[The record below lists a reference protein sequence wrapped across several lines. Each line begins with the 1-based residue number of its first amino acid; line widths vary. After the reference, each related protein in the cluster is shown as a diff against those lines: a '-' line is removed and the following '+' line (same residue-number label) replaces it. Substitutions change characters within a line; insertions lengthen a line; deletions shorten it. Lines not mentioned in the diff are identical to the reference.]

1 MAEHGI
7 VYFRGDFRPQEE
19 AKISV
24 KAKGLNYGLGCF
36 EGIRAY
42 WNKKAERLY
51 IFRALEHYRRF
62 HRSMRMLNMIPP
74 MSPEEMV
81 EITVE
86 LLRRNNVREGSYIR
100 PLAFMGSDALSPT
113 IVEEDNEF
121 AIYTLPL
128 KDYLD
133 TSAGVSA
140 CVASWTRIS
149 DNMIPVSAKPTAAYL
164 NSALARME
172 AKNAGCDEAI
182 FLNRQ
187 GFVSEGS
194 AEHIFILREGEV
206 ITPASSDDNLEGITR
221 ETLSTLAREEL
232 DLNVNARHVRRS
244 ELYVAEEAFFCGTGA
259 EVTPLVK
266 IDGRV
271 LGDGRPGPVT
281 VKLQKLYFS
290 VARGEIEKY
299 LKWCLPVD

>member
-7 VYFRGDFRPQEE
+7 VYFRGDFRPLDE

-24 KAKGLNYGLGCF
+24 RSKGLNYGLGCF

-42 WNKKAERLY
+42 WNEERERLY
-51 IFRALEHYRRF
+51 IFRGLEHYHRF
-62 HRSMRMLNMIPP
+62 HRSMRILNMIPP

-81 EITVE
+81 DVTIE

-100 PLAFMGSDALSPT
+100 PLAFMGSEALSPT

-121 AIYTLPL
+121 VIYSLPL

-133 TSAGVSA
+133 TNTGVTA

-149 DNMIPVSAKPTAAYL
+149 DNMIPVSSKPTAAYL

-172 AKNAGCDEAI
+172 AKSAGFDEAI
-182 FLNRQ
+182 FLTRE
-187 GFVSEGS
+187 GFVCEGS
-194 AEHIFILREGEV
+194 AEHIFIMRDGEL

-232 DLNVNARHVRRS
+232 GMNVVARHVRRS

-259 EVTPLVK
+259 EVTPVVK
-266 IDGRV
+266 IDGRMV
-271 LGDGRPGPVT
+271 GDGKPGLVT

-290 VARGEIEKY
+290 VVHGEIEKY
-299 LKWCLPVD
+299 IKWCQPV